1 MFLILFEYTDQ
12 GGGKWR
18 IKEGRIVGMALIA
31 VLWEMSIMVG
41 LNGGEWSVENRIDG
55 NLNVD

>member
-1 MFLILFEYTDQ
+1 MFLILLEYTDQ

-18 IKEGRIVGMALIA
+18 IKGGRIVGMALIA
-31 VLWEMSIMVG
+31 VLWEMSIMVR
-41 LNGGEWSVENRIDG
+41 LNGGDWSVESRKDG